1 MKAGRI
7 KQILQE
13 ALDIL
18 EDCDD
23 NTDIRLESNSYF
35 CRSASVVLDI
45 VSSGFLPLGDK
56 LYDYI
61 KSEDNDYQE
70 LDENMN
76 KVFER
81 IYQESLK

>member
-23 NTDIRLESNSYF
+23 NTDIRLESNTYF
-35 CRSASVVLDI
+35 CSGASAFLGIS
-45 VSSGFLPLGDK
+45 SSGFLPLGDR

-61 KSEDNDYQE
+61 EDNDYEE

-76 KVFER
+76 KVFEC

>member
-23 NTDIRLESNSYF
+23 NTDIRLESNTYF
-35 CRSASVVLDI
+35 CNGASAFLGI
-45 VSSGFLPLGDK
+45 SSTGFLPLGDK

-61 KSEDNDYQE
+61 EDIDYEE
-70 LDENMN
+70 LDENIN
-76 KVFER
+76 EKFER
-81 IYQESLK
+81 IYQKSLK